1 MAANVGDED
10 GVLRISNADRRIAA
24 LRRKIKRQ
32 HRWRAQVWADCE
44 LRIRQMQT
52 QLELY
57 EAPAQEI
64 DHFDFTDETVLV
76 SLAKSGDEDESDD

>member
-1 MAANVGDED
+1 MAANVGDD
-10 GVLRISNADRRIAA
+10 GILTPISNASRRVAA

-52 QLELY
+52 QLELH
-57 EAPAQEI
+57 ESPPQEI
-64 DHFDFTDETVLV
+64 DHFDFTDEATLV